1 MRLFCALGAL
11 VATLAMASEY
21 IDGWGPSTGTQ
32 IPDGDFTAHLGQT
45 LSVSDLMGDKG
56 LLILFNRSANW

>member
-1 MRLFCALGAL
+1 MRLSCALSLL

-21 IDGWGPSTGTQ
+21 TDGWGPSAGTP
-32 IPDGDFTAHLGQT
+32 IPDGEFASHPGATRT
-45 LSVSDLMGDKG
+45 VSDLMGDKG

>member
-11 VATLAMASEY
+11 VATLAMASDY

-32 IPDGDFTAHLGQT
+32 IPGGEFASHLGEPHT
-45 LSVSDLMGDKG
+45 VSDLMGDKG